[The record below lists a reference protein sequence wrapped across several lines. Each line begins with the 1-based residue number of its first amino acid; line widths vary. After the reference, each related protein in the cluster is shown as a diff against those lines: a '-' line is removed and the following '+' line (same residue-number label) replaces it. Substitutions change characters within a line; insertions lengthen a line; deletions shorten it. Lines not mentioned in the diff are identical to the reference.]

1 MAAGWSS
8 DDLVHQAPGIE
19 DRLRSV
25 TLLAEAMQET
35 VSPNGYRNRA
45 FRVIQSGQEFV

>member
-1 MAAGWSS
+1 MTLSTKR
-8 DDLVHQAPGIE
+8 PGIE

-35 VSPNGYRNRA
+35 VSPNG
-45 FRVIQSGQEFV
+45 